1 MDIAHYIAHPEQ
13 LSQDTLYDLRQI
25 VGAYPAYHAA
35 RILMV
40 RNLFLLHDPTFDRE
54 MRRAALLVPDR
65 RVLFALTQPAPTPAV
80 HIPRSQAAASPVV
93 PVKADPRSD
102 YMSYL
107 MQQEGQDA
115 ETVSNDRLDDLITEF
130 INAQSHG
137 IRLQEHPMVPDGI
150 IDDPDE
156 TPLDETE
163 DVAASGLSGATLD
176 TSEDSASAVSP
187 SSPLQDSGDFSA
199 ALVTAYT
206 KQGRYD
212 RALEMMQRMQGTTS
226 AQSNPY
232 FADQVRFLQKLAY
245 NQRKMKG

>member
-13 LSQDTLYDLRQI
+13 LNQDTLYDLRQI

-80 HIPRSQAAASPVV
+80 HLPRQQMATATVA

-107 MQQEGQDA
+107 MQQEGQEA
-115 ETVSNDRLDDLITEF
+115 EPVSSDRLDDLITEF
-130 INAQSHG
+130 INAQSRG
-137 IRLQEHPMVPDGI
+137 IHLQEHPMVPDGI

-163 DVAASGLSGATLD
+163 DAALPVTDNGGA
-176 TSEDSASAVSP
+176 DSQDAAPIASP
-187 SSPLQDSGDFSA
+187 SVLPPESGDFSA

-206 KQGRYD
+206 RQGRYD
-212 RALEMMQRMQGTTS
+212 RALEMMQRMQGTTA

>member
-13 LSQDTLYDLRQI
+13 LNQDTLYDLRQI

-80 HIPRSQAAASPVV
+80 HLPRQQVATATVV

-107 MQQEGQDA
+107 MQQEGQET

-130 INAQSHG
+130 INAQSRG

-163 DVAASGLSGATLD
+163 DAAVTVTDDGAGD
-176 TSEDSASAVSP
+176 SQDSAPIA
-187 SSPLQDSGDFSA
+187 SSSLLPPESGDFSA

-212 RALEMMQRMQGTTS
+212 RALEMMQRMQGTAA

-232 FADQVRFLQKLAY
+232 YADQVRFLQKLAY
-245 NQRKMKG
+245 NQRKIQG